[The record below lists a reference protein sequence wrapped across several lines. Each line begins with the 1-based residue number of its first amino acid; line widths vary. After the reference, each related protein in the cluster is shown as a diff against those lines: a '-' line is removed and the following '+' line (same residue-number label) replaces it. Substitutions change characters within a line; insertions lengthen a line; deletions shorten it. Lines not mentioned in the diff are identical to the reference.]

1 MTVDWGDG
9 NQNAYTGS
17 GSRTHTYATAGTYT
31 VQFLAPLLVTVFN
44 ISDAKVTLNSS
55 QIKTI
60 SNVTDFRLFSILAG
74 SFNSTDVS
82 AWRPTNFYLISM
94 PSGYTGTFN
103 SADVSAWRPAYFQLG
118 SMSSGYAVTI
128 TAGGFSAWTTTTS
141 LSMYNDALTQAQVN
155 QILTDCYTAFPS
167 RTATGGTITL
177 NGTGNAAP
185 SGIFQANCPP
195 TSGKETAYD
204 LLNDP
209 CSVNPT
215 HKWSTI
221 TTN

>member
-1 MTVDWGDG
+1 MP
-9 NQNAYTGS
+9 A
-17 GSRTHTYATAGTYT
+17 AT
-31 VQFLAPLLVTVFN
+31 F
-44 ISDAKVTLNSS
+44 
-55 QIKTI
+55 
-60 SNVTDFRLFSILAG
+60 
-74 SFNSTDVS
+74 
-82 AWRPTNFYLISM
+82 
-94 PSGYTGTFN
+94 
-103 SADVSAWRPAYFQLG
+103 
-118 SMSSGYAVTI
+118 TI
-128 TAGGFSAWTTTTS
+128 TITVGGFAAWTTVTILYMSTD
-141 LSMYNDALTQAQVN
+141 NLTQAQVN
-155 QILTDCYTAFPS
+155 QILTDCYTAFAS

-215 HKWSTI
+215 HKWSTV

>member
-1 MTVDWGDG
+1 MP
-9 NQNAYTGS
+9 S
-17 GSRTHTYATAGTYT
+17 GYAGT
-31 VQFLAPLLVTVFN
+31 
-44 ISDAKVTLNSS
+44 
-55 QIKTI
+55 
-60 SNVTDFRLFSILAG
+60 
-74 SFNSTDVS
+74 FNSTDVS

-94 PSGYTGTFN
+94 PSGY
-103 SADVSAWRPAYFQLG
+103 AI
-118 SMSSGYAVTI
+118 TI
-128 TAGGFSAWTTTTS
+128 AAGGFSAWTTTTNLNMS
-141 LSMYNDALTQAQVN
+141 ADALTQAQVN
-155 QILTDCYTAFPS
+155 QILTDCYTAFAS
-167 RTATGGTITL
+167 RTATGGTIAL

-215 HKWSTI
+215 HKWSTV